1 MRKLMLLV
9 EHVVDNAAVNCRRV
23 SSELVKIWWFIF
35 VILFLF
41 NIIYK
46 PKRRLHY
53 KYFSTK
59 LWNFTTFKRFFPGIL
74 FSLNRHI
81 RFVVSFEHKNTLSID
96 NHRYSKVQ

>member
-1 MRKLMLLV
+1 MYFDYNLCDNYMLLV
-9 EHVVDNAAVNCRRV
+9 EHVVDNAAVNCQRV

-53 KYFSTK
+53 MAPNVGCCGVYEG
-59 LWNFTTFKRFFPGIL
+59 GI
-74 FSLNRHI
+74 NDI
-81 RFVVSFEHKNTLSID
+81 
-96 NHRYSKVQ
+96 